1 MPRLAVSGCT
11 LETDALPIKS
21 RVRERLQRLSYVN
34 TAVVEKPQGSPFCI
48 TLDMS
53 PVSVRVVEAELG
65 VTVVSEMASLDKV
78 SRDLSDALGY
88 KVKVTGGESSVLP
101 DTYRLAY
108 TVTSDDSIR
117 HCSTLEA
124 LDAAGLRPLCV
135 VEAADGTALSLELI
149 GRETINKISDISAV
163 TKPTLVRSTIA
174 QKAASRVL
182 TTLEEL
188 EIPVRSAAITS
199 LWSDSKSAS

>member
-1 MPRLAVSGCT
+1 MPRLVVRGCA

-34 TAVVEKPQGSPFCI
+34 TAVVEKPQGSPFYI

-53 PVSVRVVEAELG
+53 PVSVRVAETELG

-88 KVKVTGGESSVLP
+88 KVKITGGESSVLP

-108 TVTSDDSIR
+108 TVTSDDSIG
-117 HCSTLEA
+117 HCSALEA

-135 VEAADGTALSLELI
+135 VETADGTALSLELI
-149 GRETINKISDISAV
+149 GRETISKISDISAA

-182 TTLEEL
+182 STLEEL
-188 EIPVRSAAITS
+188 EIPVRSANITS